1 MASVRPLMDGF
12 HFKTA
17 LMLDNIS
24 ALSAPG
30 STMGCNIAISENRP
44 SDRADAG

>member
-1 MASVRPLMDGF
+1 MDGF
-12 HFKTA
+12 HFNNA
-17 LMLDNIS
+17 PMLANTS

-30 STMGCNIAISENRP
+30 STMGCNIALSENRP